1 MLKQEIGWNNYALKQ
16 AKKFEDIG
24 LDGLKGKSKEMNP
37 LNHRNAKGLVYAAKG
52 MLTQKDDRIINELP
66 NIKVP
71 TLIIV
76 GENDKPFLAA
86 ADYMEKKLKYQKK
99 LSLKMLVM
107 LLILINQVFLMMK

>member
-1 MLKQEIGWNNYALKQ
+1 
-16 AKKFEDIG
+16 
-24 LDGLKGKSKEMNP
+24 MNP
-37 LNHRNAKGLVYAAKG
+37 ENHRNAKGLVYAAKG

-86 ADYMEKKLKYQKK
+86 ADYMEKKIKISKK
-99 LSLKMLVM
+99 IIIKDAGHAVNIDQPSVFNDEVKK
-107 LLILINQVFLMMK
+107 FLMS